1 MAHPQ
6 LIAEQRFM
14 LGLLPR
20 TAAARTAVARLTT
33 RWEVARMAAGHPT
46 LRWEVARMA
55 AVGPMAVVRL
65 TLRWEHPMAA
75 VGPMVVVR
83 LTAAARTAAGQAA
96 ITAEGAAL
104 VSLGRPISGC
114 DGVPIGCTVIAG
126 SARWRGGR
134 SAKCRNGNVRPSQSS
149 HASWAGRHA
158 SSLPRCGRR
167 NHLDYD

>member
-6 LIAEQRFM
+6 LIVEQRSM
-14 LGLLPR
+14 LGPPPH
-20 TAAARTAVARLTT
+20 TALGRMAVARLTA
-33 RWEVARMAAGHPT
+33 RWEVDRMATGHLT
-46 LRWEVARMA
+46 LRWEHLMA
-55 AVGPMAVVRL
+55 AVGPMA
-65 TLRWEHPMAA
+65 
-75 VGPMVVVR
+75 VVR

-114 DGVPIGCTVIAG
+114 DGVPIGTVRAG
-126 SARWRGGR
+126 ISRWRGGR